1 MRSTLTSPG
10 AVLARLEV
18 ASDEGWAVKLR
29 VSDGTEVCGVIALS
43 DERDAIVI
51 RVEGDL
57 PPMRE
62 GAPAHASVTS
72 AQGAL
77 SFYSG
82 IVQVRSDGLLEVEL
96 PRVVRVV
103 DSRGLDRQPLAQHA
117 NVQVVVPLEE
127 NDGIFEVV
135 DLSSHGLS
143 FRVPTGLHQLAK
155 DQRMKVRLKI
165 PGARSL
171 RMTLTVRNLRRDPQ
185 VSGSRLI
192 GAEVD
197 SGPDDLAKHVAEAL
211 RG

>member
-18 ASDEGWAVKLR
+18 ASDEGWTIKLR
-29 VSDGTEVCGVIALS
+29 VSDGVEVHGIIALS
-43 DERDAIVI
+43 EERDVIEIVT
-51 RVEGDL
+51 EAEL

-62 GAPAHASVTS
+62 GAPAHASVTGH
-72 AQGAL
+72 QGAL

-82 IVQVRSDGLLEVEL
+82 VVQVLPNGRLEMEL

-103 DSRGLDRQPLAQHA
+103 DSRGLDRQPLAESD
-117 NVQVVVPLEE
+117 NVQVVVPLDE
-127 NDGIFEVV
+127 NVGVFEVV

-155 DQRMKVRLKI
+155 DQRVKVRLKV

-192 GAEVD
+192 GAEVN
-197 SGPDDLAKHVAEAL
+197 SGPEDLAKHVAEAL
-211 RG
+211 GR